1 MLTIRDATKKELS
14 LVVKL
19 IKQGVSEGMLLKRTK
34 KELASLIR
42 DEKVIVALNDEE
54 LIGVVIL
61 DYYSKRLAELRS
73 IYVYKEHRLN
83 GVGRML
89 VDALKKKAKQLK
101 VKELMTITTKEVKPY
116 FEKFG
121 FKEETHNFKIA
132 LFNKL

>member
-1 MLTIRDATKKELS
+1 
-14 LVVKL
+14 
-19 IKQGVSEGMLLKRTK
+19 MLLKRTK
-34 KELASLIR
+34 KELALLIK
-42 DEKVIVALNDEE
+42 DEKVIIALNDDEI
-54 LIGVVIL
+54 IGVVIL

-73 IYVYKEHRLN
+73 IYVYKEHRN
-83 GVGRML
+83 GGVGRML
-89 VDALKKKAKQLK
+89 IDALKKKAKQLK

>member
-1 MLTIRDATKKELS
+1 LLTIRDATKKELS

>member
-1 MLTIRDATKKELS
+1 MLTIRDATKKDFLS
-14 LVVKL
+14 VVKL
-19 IKQGVSEGMLLKRTK
+19 IHHGVQEGMLLKRTK
-34 KELASLIR
+34 KELALLIK
-42 DEKVIVALNDEE
+42 DEKVIIALNDDEI
-54 LIGVVIL
+54 IGVVIL

-89 VDALKKKAKQLK
+89 IDALKKKAKKLR
-101 VKELMTITTKEVKPY
+101 VKELMTITKKEVKPY

>member
-1 MLTIRDATKKELS
+1 MLTIRDATKKELP
-14 LVVKL
+14 LIVKL
-19 IKQGVSEGMLLKRTK
+19 IKQGVQEGMLLKRTK

-42 DEKVIVALNDEE
+42 DEKVIVAINDEE

-73 IYVYKEHRLN
+73 IYVYEEHRLN

-89 VDALKKKAKQLK
+89 IEALKKKAKQLK